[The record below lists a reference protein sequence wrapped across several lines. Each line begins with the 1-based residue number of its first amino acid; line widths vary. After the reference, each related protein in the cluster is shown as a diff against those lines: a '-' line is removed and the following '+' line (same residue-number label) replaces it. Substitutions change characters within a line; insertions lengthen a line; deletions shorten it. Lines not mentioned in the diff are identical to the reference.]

1 MYQSVELLVP
11 IFAMLSIFGTIFGM
25 FYFFITTRH
34 KERIMLIENGFD
46 VSSFTNKK
54 TINFKSW
61 LLRIS
66 LLTTGIAVGLLIATF
81 IIETYFVKSDRLT
94 NVDDTL
100 YPGFIFLFAGVGLLT
115 SYIIE
120 NKFENKLNKNPEIKK

>member
-11 IFAMLSIFGTIFGM
+11 IFGMLTTFGTIFGM

-34 KERIMLIENGFD
+34 KERMTLIENGFD

-54 TINFKSW
+54 TINFKRW

-66 LLTTGIAVGLLIATF
+66 LLVIGIAVGLLIATF
-81 IIETYFVKSDRLT
+81 IIETYFVKSDRLIYV
-94 NVDDTL
+94 NDTL
-100 YPGFIFLFAGVGLLT
+100 YPGFIFLFAGLGLLT

-120 NKFENKLNKNPEIKK
+120 NKLDKKQLN